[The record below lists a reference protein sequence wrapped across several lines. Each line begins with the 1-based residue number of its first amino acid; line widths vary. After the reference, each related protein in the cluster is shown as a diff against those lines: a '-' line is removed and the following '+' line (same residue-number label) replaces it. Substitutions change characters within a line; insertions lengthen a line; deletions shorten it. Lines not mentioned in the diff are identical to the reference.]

1 MPLGN
6 PLRSEAAAFN
16 LVVLV
21 AVLMGCVI
29 AAALLVGSTFGA
41 GVALGIV
48 IGLVTAILL
57 RRPSRS
63 GREGTAR

>member
-29 AAALLVGSTFGA
+29 AGALVVSSTFGA
-41 GVALGIV
+41 GIALGII

-57 RRPSRS
+57 RRSPRS
-63 GREGTAR
+63 GRQDPAA